1 MAWWVELSS
10 PIFIDP
16 RVLRSSALTKESQSS
31 SLSGQ
36 VQWTC
41 LQLTPELVLRT
52 LGLSALAQRA
62 PPVVFSFGN
71 RVFSVFLLK
80 LGWDFILLYTHHF
93 YILVLGSE
101 EPLWTKSS
109 KVQEPQV
116 VITL

>member
-1 MAWWVELSS
+1 MSS

-16 RVLRSSALTKESQSS
+16 RVLQSSALTKESQSRFP
-31 SLSGQ
+31 SGQ

-41 LQLTPELVLRT
+41 LQLTPGLVLRI

-62 PPVVFSFGN
+62 PPVVFSSGN

-80 LGWDFILLYTHHF
+80 LGWDFILFYAHHF

-101 EPLWTKSS
+101 EPL
-109 KVQEPQV
+109 
-116 VITL
+116 